1 MKKLS
6 SSAGILAAAA
16 SLSLGVI
23 APAQAAP
30 SCDTSGFAGS
40 SAYMITNLID
50 LGSTGCSIG
59 DKTYS
64 DFSFFGLATGLFG
77 FTKSGADHTFS
88 GSSLNFTGSSFEYS
102 YKVTLFNPPAGQEFL
117 AYNTNAAGSSAGSAL
132 AFAKFLNEGSGN
144 GPSVADQD
152 NPGNIVTLPAGTI
165 TPLIFTSTLT
175 RTGGKI
181 DTITDSLTQKLD
193 GPAAV
198 PGPLPVL
205 GAGAAFAF
213 SRRLR
218 NRIKQS
224 S

>member
-30 SCDTSGFAGS
+30 SCATSGFGGT
-40 SAYMITNLID
+40 SAYFLSNLLA

-64 DFSFFGLATGLFG
+64 DFSFTGLTEPGALFG

-102 YKVTLFNPPAGQEFL
+102 YKVSLFNPPAGQEFFR
-117 AYNTNAAGSSAGSAL
+117 YNTNAAGSSAGTAL
-132 AFAKFLNEGSGN
+132 AFTKSLNEGN

-165 TPLIFTSTLT
+165 APLAFTSTLT

-198 PGPLPVL
+198 PGPLPVF

-218 NRIKQS
+218 NRIKQFS
-224 S
+224 

>member
-1 MKKLS
+1 MKKFS
-6 SSAGILAAAA
+6 SSTGILAAAA

-30 SCDTSGFAGS
+30 SCDTSGLAGT
-40 SAYMITNLID
+40 SAYQITNLLA

-59 DKTYS
+59 DKIYS
-64 DFSFFGLATGLFG
+64 DFSFTGLATGLFG

-102 YKVTLFNPPAGQEFL
+102 YKVSLFNPPAGQEFFR
-117 AYNTNAAGSSAGSAL
+117 YNTNAAGSSAGTAL
-132 AFAKFLNEGSGN
+132 AFTKSLNEGN

-165 TPLIFTSTLT
+165 APLAFTSTLT

-198 PGPLPVL
+198 PGPLPVF

-218 NRIKQS
+218 NRIKQFS
-224 S
+224 